1 MNTTERKIMCVCV
14 CLWDRWCWWCET
26 GIVCLVIG
34 LLKCESSSWLM
45 SIRHAIEQELFV
57 RKLYV
62 LFLKEGLRCQNDSC
76 LLRHV
81 ISIIKRHF
89 VYTQHC
95 LPWPPTRK
103 YLRVLICDW
112 QLNDK
117 NLERLMSI
125 RKLIQLH
132 HISFQRETNKRKKKM
147 ELNTYR

>member
-1 MNTTERKIMCVCV
+1 MKTTERKIMCVCV
-14 CLWDRWCWWCET
+14 CLWDRWCWWCWNWNS
-26 GIVCLVIG
+26 VF
-34 LLKCESSSWLM
+34 SNWSP
-45 SIRHAIEQELFV
+45 QV
-57 RKLYV
+57 RVKFMADEYSACHWAGA
-62 LFLKEGLRCQNDSC
+62 FCQDHLKESLRCQKDRC
-76 LLRHV
+76 LLRYV

-132 HISFQRETNKRKKKM
+132 YISFQRETNKRKKNGI
-147 ELNTYR
+147 EYV